1 MTSLWGGVSCAL
13 DTVDGR
19 MSTGDSENA
28 GWSPACLRNCTV
40 ARQEI
45 HGYNC
50 RLVTDAHLEA
60 KDRVRQEKL
69 KLEKDVRM
77 STTLLA

>member
-1 MTSLWGGVSCAL
+1 M
-13 DTVDGR
+13 
-19 MSTGDSENA
+19 
-28 GWSPACLRNCTV
+28 

-45 HGYNC
+45 YGYNC

-60 KDRVRQEKL
+60 KDRVRKEKL